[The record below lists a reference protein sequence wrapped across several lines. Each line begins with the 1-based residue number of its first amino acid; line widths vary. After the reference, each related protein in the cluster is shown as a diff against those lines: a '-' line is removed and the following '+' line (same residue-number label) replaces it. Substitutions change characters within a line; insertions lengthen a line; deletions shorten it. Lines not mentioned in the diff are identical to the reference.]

1 MDIMSLDYLAEEIGG
16 SIPLIRGLGGI
27 SVEPIG
33 FVMMNVKVPGVEGY
47 DEDQITKVMDDP
59 GMTEWPVIL
68 GTPTLYWV
76 MEVIKESEI
85 SKLAVPW
92 ASSQVS
98 WLMRD
103 ILAKLGQVVVN
114 DIANKPITPLHVD
127 EVVRV
132 ASKCMVPP
140 FGHKAIHGKV
150 NLVLHGYK
158 MNVMTHG
165 LEKRSP
171 SLPLGIDVQ
180 MVYATLADGSNRITV
195 VLRNNTRDWLEIKK
209 GMPIAWT
216 VAANEVPKVTNLF
229 SAEQTKEQ
237 CTFTETERQDL
248 LLEKLDLSGLEV
260 WPQEQAEQAHSLL
273 KEYHD
278 IFSLE
283 KRDMGHTNTTK
294 HKIVL
299 KDPDTPP
306 FKEHFRRILP
316 PQLDEVR
323 EHLKLMLDAGVIRPS
338 NSPWCNAV
346 VLVRKKDGS
355 LHFCIDFRKLNSLTV
370 KDSHPL
376 PCICE
381 TLESL
386 AGAAHFSTFDMNSG
400 FWQVP
405 MDEESKQYTAFT
417 LGSMG
422 LYGCESM
429 PFGLCNTLPTFQRLM
444 QNCLGELNLT
454 YCLIYLDDVIVF
466 SDTPEEHLWRMRVI
480 FDHLRE
486 HGLKLKPSKC
496 EVFKSEINYLAHDV
510 SRKGVLPSKKNLESI
525 AQCPPLD
532 TYTKVKSFV
541 GLVGHYRHFIKG
553 FAKIAAPLYDLTS
566 GDNKDKKSEHV
577 DLSPKAHEA
586 FDHLKAACLQAPILS
601 FPDFN
606 KPFLL
611 ETDASGRGLGAVLSQ
626 KQADGRY
633 HPIAYTSRVMN
644 ETEQR
649 YHSNKQEFLTLKWA
663 VTEQFHEYLSP
674 YGKNRNEFVVRT
686 DNNPLTY
693 IFSSANLDAAGQRW
707 VARLASYNFSLE
719 YQKGKDNTVADFLSR
734 MNESLPEE
742 EVQEY
747 LNQIPYPGVK
757 AVLDNAIMPIEE
769 RAEQGVRLTP
779 GCQVVCQEEAVEAR
793 PARLATTNV
802 TDWKQEQKEDPVL
815 YQVAKHLRAPH
826 KIFKAALH
834 KVLDKKATAT
844 YIKVKEQLLIKN
856 GLLYRKTWQG
866 QADEIVFQFV
876 VPQRHRGTTLD
887 GCHQEAAH
895 QGQPRST
902 ALMQECFW
910 WPGMTQDLRNH
921 IKKCS
926 HCRKYEAA
934 PPVMPMKPLTCS
946 GPGELLHVDFTSI
959 EEMVPLKEDP
969 VICNVL
975 VLQDHFSKYVVVYV
989 VKDQTASTAEMGTSG
1004 FLAHLPTLSVIRG
1017 RPLQAMLLHTSVN
1030 CTECRSREPHLT
1042 MLRPMVRLSA

>member
-1 MDIMSLDYLAEEIGG
+1 MKRAPYLNPDAFRRFIGPKNLGKALIDDELVSCLLDNGAQLNFITPAYAQERGMDIMSLDYLAEEIGG
-16 SIPLIRGLGGI
+16 TIPLIRGLGGI

-33 FVMMNVKVPGVEGY
+33 FIMMNVKVPGVEGY
-47 DEDQITKVMDDP
+47 DEDQITIVMDDP

-68 GTPTLYWV
+68 GTPTLYRV
-76 MEVIKESEI
+76 KEVIKESEI

-92 ASSQVS
+92 ASSRVS

-103 ILAKLGQVVVN
+103 VLAKLGQVVVN

-132 ASKCMVPP
+132 ASKCTVPP

-150 NLVLHGYK
+150 NHVLHGYK

-165 LEKRSP
+165 LEKRLP

-180 MVYATLADGSNRITV
+180 TVYATLADGSKRIMV

-209 GMPIAWT
+209 GVPIAQMVT
-216 VAANEVPKVTNLF
+216 TNEVPKVTNLF
-229 SAEQTKEQ
+229 SAERTKEQ
-237 CTFTETERQDL
+237 STLTETERQDL
-248 LLEKLDLSGLEV
+248 LLEKLDLSGLEA
-260 WPQEQAEQAHSLL
+260 WPQEQAEQTRSLL

-278 IFSLE
+278 IFLLE
-283 KRDMGHTNTTK
+283 KRDMGHTNATK

-306 FKEHFRRILP
+306 FKERFCRIPP

-323 EHLKLMLDAGVIRPS
+323 EHLKLMLDAGVIWPS

-346 VLVRKKDGS
+346 VLVRKKDGL

-405 MDEESKQYTAFT
+405 VDKESKQYTAFT

-422 LYGCESM
+422 LYECESM
-429 PFGLCNTLPTFQRLM
+429 PFGLCNAPPTFQRLM

-466 SDTPEEHLWRMRVI
+466 SDTPEEHLRRMHVV
-480 FDHLRE
+480 FDRLHE

-496 EVFKSEINYLAHDV
+496 EVFKSEINYLAHHV
-510 SRKGVLPSKKNLESI
+510 SRKGVLPSKKNLELI
-525 AQCPPLD
+525 AQCPPPD

-541 GLVGHYRHFIKG
+541 GFVGHYRHFIKG

-577 DLSPKAHEA
+577 DLSPEAREA
-586 FDHLKAACLQAPILS
+586 FNRLKAACLQAPILS

-633 HPIAYTSRVMN
+633 HPIAYASRVMN

-649 YHSNKQEFLTLKWA
+649 YHSNKQEFLTLK
-663 VTEQFHEYLSP
+663 
-674 YGKNRNEFVVRT
+674 
-686 DNNPLTY
+686 
-693 IFSSANLDAAGQRW
+693 
-707 VARLASYNFSLE
+707 
-719 YQKGKDNTVADFLSR
+719 
-734 MNESLPEE
+734 
-742 EVQEY
+742 
-747 LNQIPYPGVK
+747 
-757 AVLDNAIMPIEE
+757 
-769 RAEQGVRLTP
+769 
-779 GCQVVCQEEAVEAR
+779 
-793 PARLATTNV
+793 
-802 TDWKQEQKEDPVL
+802 
-815 YQVAKHLRAPH
+815 
-826 KIFKAALH
+826 
-834 KVLDKKATAT
+834 
-844 YIKVKEQLLIKN
+844 
-856 GLLYRKTWQG
+856 
-866 QADEIVFQFV
+866 
-876 VPQRHRGTTLD
+876 
-887 GCHQEAAH
+887 
-895 QGQPRST
+895 
-902 ALMQECFW
+902 
-910 WPGMTQDLRNH
+910 
-921 IKKCS
+921 
-926 HCRKYEAA
+926 
-934 PPVMPMKPLTCS
+934 
-946 GPGELLHVDFTSI
+946 
-959 EEMVPLKEDP
+959 
-969 VICNVL
+969 
-975 VLQDHFSKYVVVYV
+975 
-989 VKDQTASTAEMGTSG
+989 
-1004 FLAHLPTLSVIRG
+1004 
-1017 RPLQAMLLHTSVN
+1017 
-1030 CTECRSREPHLT
+1030 
-1042 MLRPMVRLSA
+1042 